1 MKQSACLRRKIFR
14 RQAADKNSMG
24 NSMSEK
30 NIPKPAAAEHAAA
43 GQTIPE
49 TTDREKELKR
59 MKRAERDFR
68 DVQSLLLQIFMIF
81 AAVYVMFHF
90 VFGLLVMPSQDMKPR
105 LDAGDLLVYYR
116 LDKEA
121 SAGDVICF
129 VKNGT
134 TYAGRVAA
142 VGGDRVEITEEES
155 LKINDSVMIEQEI
168 FYPTPRYEGFT
179 DYPLEVPAGSFFVL
193 SDSREG
199 GEDSRYFG
207 CVDKSEILGTVIM
220 ALRRGRI

>member
-1 MKQSACLRRKIFR
+1 
-14 RQAADKNSMG
+14 MG
-24 NSMSEK
+24 KYMSEK
-30 NIPKPAAAEHAAA
+30 KQTEQAAAGTAAAE
-43 GQTIPE
+43 QK
-49 TTDREKELKR
+49 TDEQILPRKTDGEREMKR

-68 DVQSLLLQIFMIF
+68 DVQSLLLQIFMILT
-81 AAVYVMFHF
+81 ALYLMFHF
-90 VFGLLVMPSQDMKPR
+90 VFGLLVVPSQDMKPR

-116 LDKEA
+116 LDREP

-129 VKNGT
+129 EKNGT

-142 VGGDRVEITEEES
+142 VGGDTVEITEEET
-155 LKINDSVMIEQEI
+155 LKVNGSVMIEQEI

-179 DYPLEVPAGSFFVL
+179 DYPLEVPAGAYFIL
-193 SDSREG
+193 SDFREG

-207 CVDKSEILGTVIM
+207 CVEKSEILGTVIM

>member
-1 MKQSACLRRKIFR
+1 
-14 RQAADKNSMG
+14 
-24 NSMSEK
+24 
-30 NIPKPAAAEHAAA
+30 
-43 GQTIPE
+43 
-49 TTDREKELKR
+49 
-59 MKRAERDFR
+59 
-68 DVQSLLLQIFMIF
+68 
-81 AAVYVMFHF
+81 
-90 VFGLLVMPSQDMKPR
+90 MKPR

-179 DYPLEVPAGSFFVL
+179 DYPLEVPAGSFLFFPIPVKAARTAGI
-193 SDSREG
+193 SAVWTKARSWG
-199 GEDSRYFG
+199 P
-207 CVDKSEILGTVIM
+207 
-220 ALRRGRI
+220 